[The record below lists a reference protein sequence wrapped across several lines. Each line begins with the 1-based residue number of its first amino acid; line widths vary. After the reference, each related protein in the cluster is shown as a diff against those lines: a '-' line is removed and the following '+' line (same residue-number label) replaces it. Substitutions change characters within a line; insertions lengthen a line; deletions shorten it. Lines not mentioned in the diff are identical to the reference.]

1 MHRASNTFTVL
12 QAIAVVVTLAVVLWS
27 LGLPTLQFATAAA
40 VTSYSDTLSESTP
53 SVASDHTI
61 TFTTPTGIAN
71 GGTIVLDFSDGPFVI
86 GSVDET
92 DVDVLDN
99 TTDLNVSGDCSVGTE
114 EVDAVFTAGPTLT
127 ITFCA
132 GDGGSIS
139 ASGPVTIKIGSNA
152 TYGGDTGDAD
162 AQMTN
167 PVVGSYQIPL
177 TAGASDTGEAR
188 VAIVDNVTV
197 TASVDTLLNFSVGG
211 VADAQTVHGTSTG
224 TTTSATAI
232 AFGEL
237 NANEPRTGAQD
248 LTVSTN
254 AANGFT
260 VTVTADGQ
268 LTSNGSDIDGFRDGS
283 YDASPV
289 AWAQPTASVS
299 DENTWGH
306 WGIIS
311 DDTDLF
317 PTTETW
323 VSASTTAVDI
333 MTYTGPV
340 QATTTRV
347 GYTVEI
353 SPLQEAGENYQA
365 ILTYI
370 ATPVF

>member
-1 MHRASNTFTVL
+1 MQRASNTFSLL
-12 QAIAVVVTLAVVLWS
+12 QATAVVVTLAIILWS
-27 LGLPTLQFATAAA
+27 LGLPTFRFAEAAA
-40 VTSYSDTLSESTP
+40 ITTYSDTLSTSEP
-53 SVASDHTI
+53 SVDADHTI
-61 TFTTPTGIAN
+61 EFTVPTAVPN
-71 GGTIVLDFSDGPFVI
+71 GGTVSIDLAAFNGTTTIVD
-86 GSVDET
+86 T
-92 DVDVLDN
+92 DITVASSTASYTVA
-99 TTDLNVSGDCSVGTE
+99 GDCTGSEQVG
-114 EVDAVFTAGPTLT
+114 VSFGANDNILTL
-127 ITFCA
+127 TFCA
-132 GDGGSIS
+132 TDGGAIQSNGTTTVQIGTGANQLDNPTTGNYEIPIS
-139 ASGPVTIKIGSNA
+139 TSAGDSGET
-152 TYGGDTGDAD
+152 
-162 AQMTN
+162 
-167 PVVGSYQIPL
+167 
-177 TAGASDTGEAR
+177 R
-188 VAIVDNVTV
+188 VAIVDVVTV

-232 AFGEL
+232 AFGQL
-237 NANEPRTGAQD
+237 SASTPITGAQD

-268 LTSNGSDIDGFRDGS
+268 LTAGGSDIDGFSNGS
-283 YDASPV
+283 YVTSPI
-289 AWAQPTASVS
+289 AWAQPTAIVS

-311 DDTDLF
+311 DDIDLF

-323 VSASTTAVDI
+323 VSASTTAVGV

-353 SPLQEAGENYQA
+353 SSLQEASENYQA
-365 ILTYI
+365 ILTYV